1 MRDEWK
7 DTMILTWRCCLLS
20 LRNPDTLLTSVMLP
34 GLMMALF
41 VFLFGTLIQI
51 EDMAYVDYIVPG
63 VLLQCVGQCSSTTSV
78 MVCRE
83 VRTGMAGR
91 LCILPIRRS
100 SYLHGHV
107 LEALTR
113 NLITSLIV
121 LIVAVILGFCLA
133 FDPGG
138 WLLALALLICVIL
151 VFSWLA
157 IIVGLLARSE
167 EGAHIQDHGSLLQVA
182 FYSILTK
189 KGPCSACLRIHA

>member
-51 EDMAYVDYIVPG
+51 GDMAYVDYIVPG

-100 SYLHGHV
+100 SYLHRADF
-107 LEALTR
+107 E
-113 NLITSLIV
+113 
-121 LIVAVILGFCLA
+121 
-133 FDPGG
+133 
-138 WLLALALLICVIL
+138 
-151 VFSWLA
+151 
-157 IIVGLLARSE
+157 
-167 EGAHIQDHGSLLQVA
+167 
-182 FYSILTK
+182 SIW
-189 KGPCSACLRIHA
+189 RE

>member
-51 EDMAYVDYIVPG
+51 GDMAYVDYIVPG

-91 LCILPIRRS
+91 LCILPIFLSSRACAGSTDPQSDHFFDRADRRC
-100 SYLHGHV
+100 HPGV
-107 LEALTR
+107 LP
-113 NLITSLIV
+113 
-121 LIVAVILGFCLA
+121 GF
-133 FDPGG
+133 
-138 WLLALALLICVIL
+138 
-151 VFSWLA
+151 
-157 IIVGLLARSE
+157 
-167 EGAHIQDHGSLLQVA
+167 
-182 FYSILTK
+182 
-189 KGPCSACLRIHA
+189 

>member
-51 EDMAYVDYIVPG
+51 GDMAYVDYIVPG
-63 VLLQCVGQCSSTTSV
+63 VLLQCVGQCASTTSV
-78 MVCRE
+78 MICRE

-121 LIVAVILGFCLA
+121 LIVAVILGFCPA

-138 WLLALALLICVIL
+138 WQ
-151 VFSWLA
+151 S
-157 IIVGLLARSE
+157 S
-167 EGAHIQDHGSLLQVA
+167 
-182 FYSILTK
+182 
-189 KGPCSACLRIHA
+189 SACWPEARRGPAHFRPWPSSCLI